1 MKEAF
6 IIGKDVSK
14 GARSPILWNACF
26 EHFKIDARM
35 DAVDISDD
43 QELTIFLNQQ
53 VNNPNFLGA
62 AVASPIKENVSDY
75 FIDNFSLNF
84 YGPAN
89 CFYRDGDKFNILNT
103 DTLAAL
109 ETINLSFPNLDFQDI
124 AILGSGAV
132 AKSLAFNLRDHVASK
147 TMYAR
152 SNHSF
157 ATVQGFNFSCKDFS
171 EINSNLDSHQVIVN
185 CTDIG
190 RDGKSDQSPIESSNL
205 SKAHAEHLFIFDINY
220 IDSPSALLRGC
231 QLNGIPSVDGSRMN
245 LMQAAI
251 AFGKSNN
258 LSSIQDEILGIMQDA
273 IS

>member
-6 IIGKDVSK
+6 IIGQDVSK

-35 DAVDISDD
+35 DAVDISND
-43 QELTIFLNQQ
+43 QDLKIFLNQQ
-53 VNNPNFLGA
+53 VDNPNFLGA
-62 AVASPIKENVSDY
+62 AVASPIKQNVSDY
-75 FIDNFSLNF
+75 FVERFNLDF

-89 CFYRDGDKFNILNT
+89 CFYRDGSEFNILNT

-109 ETINLSFPNLDFQDI
+109 ETINLFFQDLTFQDI

-132 AKSLAFNLRDHVASK
+132 AQSMAFSLRDHRANK

-157 ATVQGFNFSCKDFS
+157 ETVQGFNFTCKDFD
-171 EINSNLDSHQVIVN
+171 EINLNLDSHQVIVN
-185 CTDIG
+185 CTNIG
-190 RDGKSDQSPIESSNL
+190 RDGNSVQSPIEPSNF
-205 SKAHAEHLFIFDINY
+205 SKELARDLFVFDVNY
-220 IDSPSALLRGC
+220 IDSPSALLQAC
-231 QLNGIPSVDGSRMN
+231 QSNGISSVDGSRMN

-258 LSSIQDEILGIMQDA
+258 LSSIQDEILSVMEDA

>member
-43 QELTIFLNQQ
+43 QELTIF
-53 VNNPNFLGA
+53 F
-62 AVASPIKENVSDY
+62 
-75 FIDNFSLNF
+75 
-84 YGPAN
+84 
-89 CFYRDGDKFNILNT
+89 FNILNT